1 MMGLLKPREAAE
13 WLKVSPGLLKKLPIR
28 RVRVGRLVRY
38 DVRDL
43 QQYADLNGDR
53 DRLTSGS
60 AA

>member
-1 MMGLLKPREAAE
+1 
-13 WLKVSPGLLKKLPIR
+13 
-28 RVRVGRLVRY
+28 VRVGRLVRY